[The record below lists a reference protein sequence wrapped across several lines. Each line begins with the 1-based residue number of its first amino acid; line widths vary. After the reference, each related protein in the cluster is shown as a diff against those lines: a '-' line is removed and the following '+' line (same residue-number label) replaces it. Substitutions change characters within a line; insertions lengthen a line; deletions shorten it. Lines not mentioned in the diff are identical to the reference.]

1 MRHLARRSERRTRR
15 LFITIS
21 VGLLSI
27 GLVGGTLVALN
38 YDALRDQYLRLTTLD
53 FEGPG
58 VGEVVV
64 RIEAGEDGLS
74 ISQKLLDAGVIRDF
88 DSFYRF
94 LIEQNAVFYPG
105 SFMLKLQM
113 SNASVLEVL
122 SNPSNAMT
130 YKVTIPEGYRAVQI
144 FEELAKVSGIPV
156 SEFEKAAEDLS
167 GLGIPEQAPTIE
179 GYLFP
184 ATYSFDE
191 EATAKSIIE
200 AMVARMKKELAE
212 FEVPE
217 SKWHEILTLASIVQ
231 REAKLEKDFFK
242 VSRVFANR
250 LAIDM
255 KLETDPTI
263 TYSYSGKDM
272 SEVSREKQLE
282 HGYNTYLISGLPP
295 GPIAS
300 PGSLAIE
307 ATLNPVPGDWL
318 FFVTINLASGETKF
332 SRTLAEH
339 ESWVVLLRAWE
350 RENPNWYDE

>member
-1 MRHLARRSERRTRR
+1 MTRRSISRTRR
-15 LFITIS
+15 LFVTITVLVLSLGLIGAS
-21 VGLLSI
+21 V
-27 GLVGGTLVALN
+27 VALN
-38 YDALRDQYLRLTTLD
+38 YDAIRDQYLRLTTLD

-64 RIEAGEDGLS
+64 RIEAGEDGLV
-74 ISQKLLDAGVIRDF
+74 ISEKLLEAGVIRDF

-94 LIEQNAVFYPG
+94 LIEENAVFYPG

-113 SNASVLEVL
+113 SNANVLKVL
-122 SNPSNAMT
+122 SNPANALT
-130 YKVTIPEGYRAVQI
+130 YRVTIPEGFRAVQI
-144 FEELAKVSGIPV
+144 FKELSEVSGIPV

-167 GLGIPEQAPTIE
+167 GLGIPEQALTVE

-184 ATYSFDE
+184 ATYSFDK

-200 AMVARMKKELAE
+200 TMVSRMKKELVD
-212 FEVPE
+212 FGVPE
-217 SKWHEILTLASIVQ
+217 RQWHELLTLASIVQ
-231 REAKLEKDFFK
+231 REAKLEPDFYK

-250 LAIDM
+250 IELDM
-255 KLETDPTI
+255 RLETDPTI

-272 SEVSREKQLE
+272 SEVSREEQIK
-282 HGYNTYLISGLPP
+282 HGYNTYLLPGLPP

-339 ESWVVLLRAWE
+339 ESWVVFLRAWE

>member
-1 MRHLARRSERRTRR
+1 MTRRSISRTRR
-15 LFITIS
+15 LFVTITVLVLSLGLIGAS
-21 VGLLSI
+21 V
-27 GLVGGTLVALN
+27 VALN
-38 YDALRDQYLRLTTLD
+38 YDAIRDQYLRLTSLD

-64 RIEAGEDGLS
+64 RIEAGEDGLV
-74 ISQKLLDAGVIRDF
+74 ISEKLLEAGVIRDF

-94 LIEQNAVFYPG
+94 LIEENAVFYPG

-113 SNASVLEVL
+113 SNANVLKVL
-122 SNPSNAMT
+122 SNPANALT
-130 YKVTIPEGYRAVQI
+130 YRVTIPEGFRAVQI
-144 FEELAKVSGIPV
+144 FNELSEVSGIPV

-167 GLGIPEQAPTIE
+167 GLGIPEQALTVE

-184 ATYSFDE
+184 ATYSFDK

-200 AMVARMKKELAE
+200 TMVSRMKKELVD
-212 FEVPE
+212 FGVPE
-217 SKWHEILTLASIVQ
+217 RQWHELLTLASIVQ
-231 REAKLEKDFFK
+231 REAKLEPDFFK

-250 LAIDM
+250 IELDM

-272 SEVSREKQLE
+272 SEVSREEQIE
-282 HGYNTYLISGLPP
+282 HGYNTYLLPGLPP

-339 ESWVVLLRAWE
+339 ESWVVFLRAWE

>member
-1 MRHLARRSERRTRR
+1 MTRRSISRTRR
-15 LFITIS
+15 LFVTITVLVLSLGLIGAS
-21 VGLLSI
+21 V
-27 GLVGGTLVALN
+27 VALN
-38 YDALRDQYLRLTTLD
+38 YDAIRDQYLRLTSLD

-64 RIEAGEDGLS
+64 RIEAGEDGLV
-74 ISQKLLDAGVIRDF
+74 ISEKLLEAGVIRDF

-94 LIEQNAVFYPG
+94 LIEENAVFYPG

-113 SNASVLEVL
+113 SNANVLKVL
-122 SNPSNAMT
+122 SNPANALT
-130 YKVTIPEGYRAVQI
+130 YRVTIPEGFRAVQI
-144 FEELAKVSGIPV
+144 FNELSEVSGIPV

-167 GLGIPEQAPTIE
+167 GLGIPEQALTVE

-184 ATYSFDE
+184 ATYSFDK

-200 AMVARMKKELAE
+200 TMVSRMKKELVD
-212 FEVPE
+212 FGVPE
-217 SKWHEILTLASIVQ
+217 RQWHELLTLASIVQ
-231 REAKLEKDFFK
+231 REAKLEPDFYK

-250 LAIDM
+250 IELDM

-272 SEVSREKQLE
+272 SEVSREEQIE
-282 HGYNTYLISGLPP
+282 HGYNTYLLPGLPP

-339 ESWVVLLRAWE
+339 ESWVVFLRAWE

>member
-1 MRHLARRSERRTRR
+1 MARRSERRKRR
-15 LFITIS
+15 LFVTIS
-21 VGLLSI
+21 VFVLSFGLI
-27 GLVGGTLVALN
+27 GASVVALN
-38 YDALRDQYLRLTTLD
+38 YDAIRDQYLRLISLD

-64 RIEAGEDGLS
+64 RIEAGEDGLV
-74 ISQKLLDAGVIRDF
+74 ISEKLLEAGVIRDF

-113 SNASVLEVL
+113 SNASVMQVL
-122 SNPSNAMT
+122 SNPANAIT
-130 YKVTIPEGYRAVQI
+130 YRVTIPEGFRAVQI
-144 FEELAKVSGIPV
+144 FAELARVSGIPA
-156 SEFEKAAEDLS
+156 SEFAKAAENLQ
-167 GLGIPEQAPTIE
+167 GLGIPKEAPTIE

-184 ATYSFDE
+184 ATYSFDK
-191 EATAKSIIE
+191 EATAETIIE
-200 AMVARMKKELAE
+200 TMVARMKKELSDLAISE
-212 FEVPE
+212 NQ
-217 SKWHEILTLASIVQ
+217 WHELLTLASIVQ
-231 REAKLEKDFFK
+231 REAKLEEDFYK

-250 LAIDM
+250 LEIDM
-255 KLETDPTI
+255 RLETDPTI

-272 SEVSREKQLE
+272 SKVSREKQIE
-282 HGYNTYLISGLPP
+282 HGYNTYLLSGLPP

-300 PGSLAIE
+300 LGSLAID

-339 ESWVVLLRAWE
+339 ESWVVFLRAWE

>member
-1 MRHLARRSERRTRR
+1 MTRRSISRTRR
-15 LFITIS
+15 LFATITVLVLSLGLIGAS
-21 VGLLSI
+21 V
-27 GLVGGTLVALN
+27 VALN
-38 YDALRDQYLRLTTLD
+38 YDAIRDQYLRLTTLD

-64 RIEAGEDGLS
+64 RIEAGEDGLV
-74 ISQKLLDAGVIRDF
+74 ISEKLLEAGVIRDF

-94 LIEQNAVFYPG
+94 LIEENAVFYPG

-113 SNASVLEVL
+113 SNANVLKVL
-122 SNPSNAMT
+122 SNPANALT
-130 YKVTIPEGYRAVQI
+130 YRVTIPEGFRAVQI
-144 FEELAKVSGIPV
+144 FKELSEVSGIPV

-167 GLGIPEQAPTIE
+167 GLGIPEQALTVE

-184 ATYSFDE
+184 ATYSFDK

-200 AMVARMKKELAE
+200 TMVSRMKKELVD
-212 FEVPE
+212 FGVPE
-217 SKWHEILTLASIVQ
+217 RQWHEVLTLASIVQ
-231 REAKLEKDFFK
+231 REAKLEPDFFK

-250 LAIDM
+250 IESDM

-272 SEVSREKQLE
+272 SEVSREEQIK
-282 HGYNTYLISGLPP
+282 HGYNTYLLPGLPP

-339 ESWVVLLRAWE
+339 ESWVVFLRAWE